1 MSWGFA
7 FSEALAAMR
16 FQRRRTIVTVVSLAW
31 GVTCFLILISY
42 GNGFAAALTKAFTA
56 IGQNLV
62 ITGSG
67 QTSEQAGGLRSGRR
81 VRLLYSDAA
90 VLKESIPQIAY
101 ISPEKMRGVRIVR
114 GAREEETTIRA
125 VWPEYSLMRNI
136 NIEEG
141 RWISQEDE
149 MRHQRVVVLGSE
161 VAKDVF
167 SGIPPIGEQVSL
179 NGIRF
184 TVIGV
189 LKSKLQI
196 ANYNRYDNEC
206 IFIPYSTAR
215 LFGGWRYPD
224 FIVWKS
230 VSPSVEDST
239 MKVVRAKLAEIHGF
253 SPTDEKAVE
262 MIAFSQFMHIIT
274 GMNLAVQALLGFVG
288 ALTLAI
294 GGVGLA
300 NIMLASVIDR
310 TREIGMLKAL
320 GAFRGVILRQF
331 LVEASLIVGLGG
343 VLGIALGSGAIWL
356 IGSMPFLGPLFE
368 DTTGQGD
375 IRLHVSAAAVLIST
389 SVLLLVGLVAGMV
402 PAIKASK
409 LDPIQALRYE

>member
-1 MSWGFA
+1 
-7 FSEALAAMR
+7 
-16 FQRRRTIVTVVSLAW
+16 
-31 GVTCFLILISY
+31 
-42 GNGFAAALTKAFTA
+42 
-56 IGQNLV
+56 
-62 ITGSG
+62 
-67 QTSEQAGGLRSGRR
+67 
-81 VRLLYSDAA
+81 
-90 VLKESIPQIAY
+90 
-101 ISPEKMRGVRIVR
+101 
-114 GAREEETTIRA
+114 
-125 VWPEYSLMRNI
+125 
-136 NIEEG
+136 
-141 RWISQEDE
+141 
-149 MRHQRVVVLGSE
+149 
-161 VAKDVF
+161 
-167 SGIPPIGEQVSL
+167 
-179 NGIRF
+179 
-184 TVIGV
+184 
-189 LKSKLQI
+189 
-196 ANYNRYDNEC
+196 
-206 IFIPYSTAR
+206 
-215 LFGGWRYPD
+215 
-224 FIVWKS
+224 
-230 VSPSVEDST
+230 